1 MSVSEAN
8 GVYTV
13 KVDVKNTG
21 KKAGRNVVELFV
33 AAPNSKKLNK
43 PEKEL
48 RNYAKTS
55 LLQPGQTETVTMLVK
70 VEDLASFNEKA
81 SAWKTDAGR
90 YTFLICSSANDI
102 CSSAND
108 IEAKASANV
117 KAWSKKVNNVMK
129 PNVKLNLLKR

>member
-21 KKAGRNVVELFV
+21 AKAGRNVVELFV

-48 RNYAKTS
+48 RNYAKTR
-55 LLQPGQTETVTMLVK
+55 LLQPGQTETVIMTVK
-70 VEDLASFNEKA
+70 AEDLASFNEKA

-90 YTFLICSSANDI
+90 YDFLICSS
-102 CSSAND
+102 SSD
-108 IEAKASANV
+108 VEAKASANV
-117 KAWSKKVNNVMK
+117 KAWTKKVNNVMK